1 MIVELRLLIF
11 EVKSWRSSGASFKD
25 QNSSIKIQKSKFI
38 NHQSIL
44 LAPTEPA
51 PK

>member
-11 EVKSWRSSGASFKD
+11 EVKSWRSGGSLL
-25 QNSSIKIQKSKFI
+25 QKSKFINHQSSII

-44 LAPTEPA
+44 LAPTDGA
-51 PK
+51 